1 MANGAASRMTWT
13 PGGAP
18 TSSTTWTISV
28 WVKKVS
34 IGEEAWIATEDSGGE
49 VTWNN
54 GTRIYFNSSD
64 QLRWYEDVAGTVDAD
79 LVTNRVFRDP
89 AAWYHLVFKWDTTNG
104 TPGDRM
110 KIFVNGVEETSFAT
124 DNNPDSSRASVW
136 GTQYYSSIGQKVATE
151 EVAATDEKSML
162 ARKIREGVAPRKNPD
177 GTEST
182 VLMVTQESDGKFY
195 AHPSL
200 FPDGKGGWIQFGK
213 SKEDMDKAWNMAK
226 DKGELFEFD
235 DEGEAEN
242 FAKGSWKSKGTG
254 LDVILDAY
262 SDIKSGKTPPK
273 PPELKEKDK
282 EYDWSFLPP
291 DPEKFKEAD
300 WEYSPP
306 ATADEWSKS
315 VHESHKYWENQ
326 QKMWEQAMP
335 DFADTFN
342 LVENAGDRLEFM
354 DRMMKLKPDER
365 MELLKSVE
373 SSATSKEEKRA
384 LLDKYGIDERY
395 WDYSNLDKVIVRE
408 KERRRGGLLGL
419 KKEKYLQRT
428 SPEEEMEDWDR
439 NIRVLISKQEEE
451 LGRELSNEERK
462 SLIEEV
468 YSGRNMEEPP
478 SVYASDDYIHELS
491 RRKELMERLG
501 IDEKYTGMFEHEVN
515 KIDISELIKKAYT
528 PSGLW
533 RMGKGYGQWIIP
545 GGKGKHDV
553 KGFYPEDRGQLRFKE
568 AYRGIET
575 DITGAKTLGDVDP
588 RTGRPYP
595 VGTAGTPRK
604 RLGYEDWLEELYGKY
619 YDPGI

>member
-1 MANGAASRMTWT
+1 MA
-13 PGGAP
+13 
-18 TSSTTWTISV
+18 
-28 WVKKVS
+28 KKVISAKTLAALYPSNKWKTRAIIQRATTGAQDAYNNEMIRLQS
-34 IGEEAWIATEDSGGE
+34 IQKTYQSVMKFGKAAIKGYGSFEKARLAGFKGKMLDYAKLGAEGQGKLQDDYKVYNKQVMEATNNQETLSSLYENYGKKITGG
-49 VTWNN
+49 
-54 GTRIYFNSSD
+54 
-64 QLRWYEDVAGTVDAD
+64 
-79 LVTNRVFRDP
+79 
-89 AAWYHLVFKWDTTNG
+89 KTT
-104 TPGDRM
+104 
-110 KIFVNGVEETSFAT
+110 KSIF
-124 DNNPDSSRASVW
+124 
-136 GTQYYSSIGQKVATE
+136 GQKVATE

-588 RTGRPYP
+588 RTGSPYP
-595 VGTAGTPRK
+595 VGTAATPRK